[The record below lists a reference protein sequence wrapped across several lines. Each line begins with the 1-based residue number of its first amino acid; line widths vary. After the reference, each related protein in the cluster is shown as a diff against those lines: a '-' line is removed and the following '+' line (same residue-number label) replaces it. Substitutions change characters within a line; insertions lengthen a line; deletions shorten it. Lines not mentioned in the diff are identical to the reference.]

1 MKLNSA
7 NKRVIYSYIFT
18 KIGTVSLAILWVLG
32 TLKFNTHKGF
42 LNKLPHVAP
51 VIALAAV

>member
-18 KIGTVSLAILWVLG
+18 KIGTVSPSHLVGLANS
-32 TLKFNTHKGF
+32 KSNTHKAF